1 MKVKAIV
8 DERFQDY
15 KLPSMFLATC
25 HCDFKCCLEAGIS
38 PTICQN
44 NPILTQP
51 TIDISADEILRR
63 YASNPITKAVVI
75 GGLEPWLQIDEIIE
89 LIDLFRSNGIR
100 DDFVIYTGYYRHEIQ
115 ADIERLVKYPN
126 IVIKYGRF
134 ISGAPTRYDE
144 TLGVTLASGSS
155 TVNRTVIIR
164 YGIF

>member
-1 MKVKAIV
+1 MKVKAIL
-8 DERFQDY
+8 DEDFVNY

-25 HCDFKCCLEAGIS
+25 RCDFKCCLEAGIS

-100 DDFVIYTGYYRHEIQ
+100 DDFVIYTGYYRHEIK
-115 ADIERLVKYPN
+115 ADIEQLAKYPN
-126 IVIKYGRF
+126 IVIKFGRY
-134 ISGAPTRYDE
+134 IPNSPNRYDE
-144 TLGVTLASGSS
+144 TLGVTLASDNQHAERIS
-155 TVNRTVIIR
+155 
-164 YGIF
+164 

>member
-63 YASNPITKAVVI
+63 YIN
-75 GGLEPWLQIDEIIE
+75 GWLQIDEIIE